1 MLKRIMNGM
10 LNGMLAVLLISTLLS
25 AQNESEATTDLRQS
39 IQLTSEQE
47 VQTVSPGKAGLLSLI
62 LPGAGELYLG
72 QRNFFTVFLSTE
84 IVAWAAL
91 IGNRLYYN
99 HLVREYKTYARQ
111 HAGFD
116 PTVPRDDR
124 YWVDIGKYDDI
135 YSFND
140 QRERERYFA
149 DLYEVTPENYW
160 RWDQHENRIKYDG
173 KRIHANDV
181 DNQRVYFQLAIVLN
195 HLVSGINAL
204 RLARRHNKQLEEQK
218 VGFRFDAY
226 RESKYSNYIGFNLN
240 VRF

>member
-1 MLKRIMNGM
+1 MILILLLGRVC
-10 LNGMLAVLLISTLLS
+10 LLAQSVNQFQDNWQQIS
-25 AQNESEATTDLRQS
+25 QNEPGTELKQ
-39 IQLTSEQE
+39 
-47 VQTVSPGKAGLLSLI
+47 VSPGKAALLSLL

-72 QRNFFTVFLSTE
+72 QRNFFAAFISTE
-84 IVAWAAL
+84 IVAWSAL
-91 IGNRLYYN
+91 IANRLFYQ

-135 YSFND
+135 YAFNE

-160 RWDQHENRIKYDG
+160 RWDAHENRIKYDS

-204 RLARRHNKQLEEQK
+204 RLARRHNKDLEEQK
-218 VGFRFDAY
+218 VGVRFDAY
-226 RESKYSNYIGFNLN
+226 RESKYSRYVGFNLSI
-240 VRF
+240 RF